1 MFIEKEDFFELY
13 LNRNYNSNNYIVEIK
28 EFYISNDNELSN
40 NKEEEV
46 ICL

>member
-13 LNRNYNSNNYIVEIK
+13 LNGYYNSNNYTVEIK